1 MKNKKG
7 FTLVELLAVIVI
19 LALIMGIAVVSIGG
33 VLTSSREKT
42 YRETAASLIDG
53 VRKQLYVDNKV
64 EAGTY
69 TFTSSVLEKGGANS
83 PFGGTYQYVSGC
95 DESNYAGTEVVS
107 GICKLTGSAPAC
119 GVSTKAYVVITESS
133 GAYSYAICLAD
144 GSRYVDTD
152 ATENS
157 LLDNSATIKTAS

>member
-69 TFTSSVLEKGGANS
+69 TFTSAVLEKGGANS
-83 PFGGTYQYVSGC
+83 PFGGTFQYVSGC
-95 DESNYAGTEVVS
+95 DESGYAGSQTVP
-107 GICKLTGSAPAC
+107 GICKLTGNAPDC
-119 GVSTKAYVVITESS
+119 DVSTKAYVVIAESS
-133 GAYSYAICLAD
+133 GTYSYSICLAD
-144 GSRYVDTD
+144 GSRYIDTD

-157 LLDNSATIKTAS
+157 LLDNTATIKSGS